1 MRRRRH
7 TLAFLAAAVA
17 VALALAG
24 AALAAV
30 MSHGSARAAAAAAA
44 IKVTEREYKITLS
57 RKTAPAGTVT
67 FTVHNVGHV
76 KHALAVSGGGLSGVK
91 KTLPIAPGKTRT
103 LTVKFTSGGT
113 VQVWC
118 PMPGHAAL
126 GMKTSFKLVSGTT
139 SVPVGGVSTTPNT
152 STGGDAWG

>member
-1 MRRRRH
+1 MRRNKQR
-7 TLAFLAAAVA
+7 LALFAATAA
-17 VALALAG
+17 IALALAG

-30 MSHGSARAAAAAAA
+30 MSHGSAGATTA
-44 IKVTEREYKITLS
+44 IKVTEREYKLTLS
-57 RKTAPAGTVT
+57 KKTAAAGTVT
-67 FTVHNVGHV
+67 FTVHNTGHI

-91 KTLPIAPGKTRT
+91 KTLAIAPGKTRA
-103 LTVKFTSGGT
+103 LTVKFTKGGT

-126 GMKTSFKLVSGTT
+126 GMKASLKLSGGAAAPA
-139 SVPVGGVSTTPNT
+139 PVGGGSTTTGDT

>member
-1 MRRRRH
+1 MRRNRH
-7 TLAFLAAAVA
+7 TLALFAAALA

-30 MSHGSARAAAAAAA
+30 MTHGSVGAATA
-44 IKVTEREYKITLS
+44 IRVTEREYRITLS
-57 RKTAPAGTVT
+57 KKIAAAGTVT
-67 FTVHNVGHV
+67 FTVHNAGHV

-91 KTLPIAPGKTRT
+91 KILAIAPGKTRT
-103 LTVKFTSGGT
+103 LTVKFTSRGT

-126 GMKTSFKLVSGTT
+126 GMKTSLKVGGTT
-139 SVPVGGVSTTPNT
+139 SVPVGGVSTSTNT
-152 STGGDAWG
+152 SSGGDAWG

>member
-1 MRRRRH
+1 MRRNRH
-7 TLAFLAAAVA
+7 TLALFAAAVA

-30 MSHGSARAAAAAAA
+30 MSHGSASASASTA
-44 IKVTEREYKITLS
+44 IKVTEREYKLTLS
-57 RKTAPAGTVT
+57 RRTAAAGTVA

-91 KTLPIAPGKTRT
+91 KTLAIAPGKTRT
-103 LTVKFTSGGT
+103 LIVKFTTGGT

-126 GMKTSFKLVSGTT
+126 GMKTSLKVGSGTT

>member
-1 MRRRRH
+1 MRRNRH
-7 TLAFLAAAVA
+7 TLAFLGVAVA

-30 MSHGSARAAAAAAA
+30 MSHGSASAAAA

-76 KHALAVSGGGLSGVK
+76 KHALAVSGGGLRGVK
-91 KTLPIAPGKTRT
+91 RTLPIAPGKTRT
-103 LTVKFTSGGT
+103 LTVKFTSSGT
-113 VQVWC
+113 IQVWC

-126 GMKTSFKLVSGTT
+126 GMKTSLKLVSGTA
-139 SVPVGGVSTTPNT
+139 SVPVGGVSTTPDT

>member
-1 MRRRRH
+1 MRRNTH
-7 TLAFLAAAVA
+7 TLALFAVAAA

-30 MSHGSARAAAAAAA
+30 MSHGSVRSAIT
-44 IKVTEREYKITLS
+44 IKVSEREYRLTLS
-57 RKTAPAGTVT
+57 RRTVPGGTVT
-67 FTVHNVGHV
+67 FTIHNVGHV

-91 KTLPIAPGKTRT
+91 RTAAIAPGKTRT
-103 LTVKFTSGGT
+103 LTVKLGGGT
-113 VQVWC
+113 IQIWC

-126 GMKTSFKLVSGTT
+126 GMKTSLKVSGTAT
-139 SVPVGGVSTTPNT
+139 VPVGGVSTSTNT

>member
-1 MRRRRH
+1 MSRNRH
-7 TLAFLAAAVA
+7 RFSLLAAAIA
-17 VALALAG
+17 IALALAG

-30 MSHGSARAAAAAAA
+30 MSHGSTTAATA
-44 IKVTEREYKITLS
+44 IKVTEREYKLTLS
-57 RKTAPAGTVT
+57 KRTVPAGTVA
-67 FTVHNVGHV
+67 FTVHNAGHV

-91 KTLPIAPGKTRT
+91 KLAAIAPGKART
-103 LTVKFTSGGT
+103 LTVKFTRAGA

-126 GMKTSFKLVSGTT
+126 GMKTSLKLSGGTT
-139 SVPVGGVSTTPNT
+139 SVPIGGVSTTPDT

>member
-1 MRRRRH
+1 MRRKRQ
-7 TLAFLAAAVA
+7 TLALLAAAVA

-30 MSHGSARAAAAAAA
+30 MSHGSANAATA
-44 IKVTEREYKITLS
+44 IRVTEREYKLTLS
-57 RKTAPAGTVT
+57 KRTAAAGNVT
-67 FTVHNVGHV
+67 FTVHNAGHT

-91 KTLPIAPGKTRT
+91 KLAAIAPGKTRT

-118 PMPGHAAL
+118 PVPGHAAL
-126 GMKTSFKLVSGTT
+126 GMRTSLKVSGGAAPA
-139 SVPVGGVSTTPNT
+139 PVGGGTTTGDT

>member
-1 MRRRRH
+1 MRRNRH
-7 TLAFLAAAVA
+7 TFALFAAAAA

-30 MSHGSARAAAAAAA
+30 MSHGSANAATA

-57 RKTAPAGTVT
+57 KRTVAAGTVT
-67 FTVHNVGHV
+67 FTVHNTGHL
-76 KHALAVSGGGLSGVK
+76 KHALAVSGGGLSSVK
-91 KTLPIAPGKTRT
+91 KLGAIAPGKTRT
-103 LTVKFTSGGT
+103 LTVKFTKGG
-113 VQVWC
+113 VVSVWC

-126 GMKTSFKLVSGTT
+126 GMKTSLALSTGTA
-139 SVPVGGVSTTPNT
+139 SVPPPGVSTTPDT

>member
-1 MRRRRH
+1 MRRNRH
-7 TLAFLAAAVA
+7 TLALLAAAVA

-30 MSHGSARAAAAAAA
+30 MSHGSASAATA

-57 RKTAPAGTVT
+57 KKIAVAGTVV
-67 FTVHNVGHV
+67 FTVRNVGHV
-76 KHALAVSGGGLSGVK
+76 KHALAVSGGGVSGVK
-91 KTLPIAPGKTRT
+91 KTLAIAPGKTRT
-103 LTVKFTSGGT
+103 LTVKFTNGGT

-126 GMKTSFKLVSGTT
+126 GMKTSLKVVSGTT
-139 SVPVGGVSTTPNT
+139 SVPVGGVSTTTNT

>member
-1 MRRRRH
+1 MRRNRH
-7 TLAFLAAAVA
+7 TFALFAAAAA

-30 MSHGSARAAAAAAA
+30 MSHGSANAATA

-57 RKTAPAGTVT
+57 KRTVAAGTVT
-67 FTVHNVGHV
+67 FTVHNTGHL

-91 KTLPIAPGKTRT
+91 KLGAIAPGKTRT
-103 LTVKFTSGGT
+103 LTVKFTKGG
-113 VQVWC
+113 VVSVWC

-126 GMKTSFKLVSGTT
+126 GMKTSLALGTGT
-139 SVPVGGVSTTPNT
+139 ASVPPPGVSTTPDT

>member
-1 MRRRRH
+1 MRRTSHR
-7 TLAFLAAAVA
+7 LAFLAAVAAIVLAV
-17 VALALAG
+17 AG

-30 MSHGSARAAAAAAA
+30 MSHGSANAATA

-57 RKTAPAGTVT
+57 TRTAAAGTVT
-67 FTVHNVGHV
+67 FTVHNTGHV

-91 KTLPIAPGKTRT
+91 KLSPIAPGKSRT
-103 LTVKFTSGGT
+103 LTVQFTKSGT
-113 VQVWC
+113 VAVWC

-126 GMKTSFKLVSGTT
+126 GMKTSLKVSGGTA
-139 SVPVGGVSTTPNT
+139 SVPPPGVSTTSDT

>member
-1 MRRRRH
+1 MRRNRQ
-7 TLAFLAAAVA
+7 TLALVAVVAA

-30 MSHGSARAAAAAAA
+30 MSHGSASSATA

-57 RKTAPAGTVT
+57 KKTAAAGTVT
-67 FTVHNVGHV
+67 FTVRNVGHV

-91 KTLPIAPGKTRT
+91 KTPAIAPGTVRT
-103 LTVKFTSGGT
+103 LTVKFTKAGT

-126 GMKTSFKLVSGTT
+126 GMKTSLKLSGGTA
-139 SVPVGGVSTTPNT
+139 SVPVGGVSTTPDT

>member
-1 MRRRRH
+1 MRRNGH
-7 TLAFLAAAVA
+7 TLALFAAAVA

-24 AALAAV
+24 AALAAA
-30 MSHGSARAAAAAAA
+30 MSHGSTRASTT

-57 RKTAPAGTVT
+57 KRTVAAGTVT
-67 FTVHNVGHV
+67 FAVHNSGHM

-91 KTLPIAPGKTRT
+91 KLGAIAPGKSGA

-126 GMKTSFKLVSGTT
+126 GMKASLKLSGGTT
-139 SVPVGGVSTTPNT
+139 PAPGGGASTTPDT

>member
-1 MRRRRH
+1 M
-7 TLAFLAAAVA
+7 AAI
-17 VALALAG
+17 ALAVAG

-30 MSHGSARAAAAAAA
+30 ISHGSAGAATA

-57 RKTAPAGTVT
+57 KKTAAAGTVT
-67 FTVHNVGHV
+67 FTVHNAGHV
-76 KHALAVSGGGLSGVK
+76 KHALAVSGGGLRGVK
-91 KTLPIAPGKTRT
+91 KLAAIAPGKTRT

-126 GMKTSFKLVSGTT
+126 GMKISLKVGGTT
-139 SVPVGGVSTTPNT
+139 SVPIGGVSTTPDT

>member
-1 MRRRRH
+1 MRRNSQR
-7 TLAFLAAAVA
+7 LALLGAIAAIV
-17 VALALAG
+17 LALAG

-30 MSHGSARAAAAAAA
+30 MSRGSAHAATA

-57 RKTAPAGTVT
+57 KRIAVAGTVT

-76 KHALAVSGGGLSGVK
+76 NHALAVSGGGLNGVK
-91 KTLPIAPGKTRT
+91 KLGAMAPGKTRT
-103 LTVKFTSGGT
+103 LTVKFTKGGT
-113 VQVWC
+113 ISIWC

-126 GMKTSFKLVSGTT
+126 GMKTTLKVNSSTS
-139 SVPVGGVSTTPNT
+139 SVPPPGVSTTPDT

>member
-1 MRRRRH
+1 MGRNRH
-7 TLAFLAAAVA
+7 RLALLAAMAA
-17 VALALAG
+17 IALALAG

-30 MSHGSARAAAAAAA
+30 MSHGSASAVTT
-44 IKVTEREYKITLS
+44 IKVTEREYKLTLS
-57 RKTAPAGTVT
+57 KRTTAAGTVT
-67 FTVHNVGHV
+67 FTVHNAGHV
-76 KHALAVSGGGLSGVK
+76 KHALAVSGAGSSGVK
-91 KTLPIAPGKTRT
+91 KTSSIAPGKSRT

-126 GMKTSFKLVSGTT
+126 GMKASLRVSGGTA
-139 SVPVGGVSTTPNT
+139 SVPPPGVSTTPNT

>member
-1 MRRRRH
+1 MRRNRH
-7 TLAFLAAAVA
+7 TFALFAAAFA

-30 MSHGSARAAAAAAA
+30 MSHGSAGAATA
-44 IKVTEREYKITLS
+44 IKVTEREYKLTLS
-57 RKTAPAGTVT
+57 KKTAAAGTVT
-67 FTVHNVGHV
+67 FTVHNTGHI
-76 KHALAVSGGGLSGVK
+76 KHALAVSGGGVSGVK
-91 KTLPIAPGKTRT
+91 KTPAIAPGASRT
-103 LTVKFTSGGT
+103 LTVKFTKAGV

-126 GMKTSFKLVSGTT
+126 GMKTSLKLSGG
-139 SVPVGGVSTTPNT
+139 SAPAPGGGVSTTPADT